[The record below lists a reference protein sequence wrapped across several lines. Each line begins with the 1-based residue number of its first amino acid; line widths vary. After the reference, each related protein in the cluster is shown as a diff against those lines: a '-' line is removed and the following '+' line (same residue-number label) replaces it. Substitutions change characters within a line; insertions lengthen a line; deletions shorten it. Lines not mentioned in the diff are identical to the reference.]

1 MEQTVQ
7 STKQWT
13 ETKEQRKAR
22 KATEK
27 AQKNVQ
33 NDAHLT
39 QESADNVQNSAQDK
53 KYVVCLKW
61 GDKYSAE
68 YVNNLYNMVKRNCT
82 LDYEFICFTENTN
95 GIDPNITTR
104 PLPKLMLTGW
114 WYKPWFFSNELNLQ
128 GTLLFLDLDLIVFEN
143 INKFFFYDEDKD
155 FVIIRDFNRINR
167 SNWDRIN
174 SSVFRL
180 KIGARKDQ
188 YHEFINNRSNITKR
202 MHGDQDWMYRY
213 CKPYHYWPEEWVQSY
228 KWEMRGRQHLG
239 MINGQRDFID
249 DLPPK
254 ILQDTSIAVFH
265 GKPDIHTCSDEW
277 PKKHW
282 R

>member
-22 KATEK
+22 KAIEK
-27 AQKNVQ
+27 AQKSAVNTES
-33 NDAHLT
+33 LP
-39 QESADNVQNSAQDK
+39 QESANTVQDK

-68 YVNNLYNMVKRNCT
+68 YVNKLHSMVKRNCT
-82 LDYEFICFTENTN
+82 LDHEFVCFTENTN
-95 GIDPNITTR
+95 GIDPEITTK
-104 PLPKLMLTGW
+104 PLPRHTPLTGW
-114 WYKPWFFSNELNLQ
+114 WYKPWFFSNELGLQ

-143 INKFFFYDEDKD
+143 IDKFFFYDEQKD
-155 FVIIRDFNRINR
+155 FVIIRDFNRANR
-167 SNWDRIN
+167 ANWDRIN

-180 KIGARKDQ
+180 KIGSRLDQ
-188 YHEFINNRSNITKR
+188 YKTFINNRTNITRR

-213 CKPYHYWPEEWVQSY
+213 CAPYHYWPDEWVQSY
-228 KWEMRGRQHLG
+228 KWEMRGRQHIG
-239 MINGQRDFID
+239 IVNGQRNFIND
-249 DLPPK
+249 DPPTIPK
-254 ILQDTSIAVFH
+254 DTSIAVFH
-265 GKPDIHTCSDEW
+265 GKPDIHLCSDSW

-282 R
+282 C